1 MGTRILDSIQ
11 SPDALSLLSV
21 EELEILASE
30 IRQEIIEVTS
40 KNGGHV
46 ASSLGAVEII
56 LAAHSQLHSPHDRF
70 LFDVG
75 HQSYAHMLVT
85 GRVDEFDTLRT
96 YKGLSG
102 FPKPQSNPHDVH
114 PSGHAS
120 DSLSVAYGLAR
131 ARDLRGG
138 DEKIVTLIGDASIAG
153 GMAFEALNDI
163 GQAQTPMVII
173 LNDNEMSISRNVGAL
188 AKHLGDVRMSSGY
201 RNSRDSMQDFMEHQM
216 SAAGKMMLRL
226 GRNAKDSLKQ
236 FVLPESTLFEKLGII
251 CTPPVNGHDIALLQR
266 MIRSALDADAPVLIH
281 AVTKKGA
288 GYEPAECKPSTF
300 HGVGPY
306 SIATGEVLP
315 KADKRPTYTQA
326 FTNALTKEMEH
337 DKRVVAVTAAMVD
350 GTGLRPIVDKFSD
363 HVFDVGIAEGHAMGM
378 ASGLALGGLKPVVCL
393 YSTFFQRAVDQTI
406 IDVALANTDVVIAID
421 RAGLVGDDGP
431 THHGMFDMA
440 LLRMIP
446 GMRVLAPS
454 DERELAA
461 ALHTALTL
469 PGPVAFRYPRGAA
482 AGVEQTEEPE
492 FLEEGK
498 ARLLKEGSDAYI
510 LSFGRML
517 KTAQEA
523 ADLLAG
529 KGISC
534 GVVDM
539 RWIKP
544 LDLDMIAKAAQTKF
558 IITLEDG
565 VVMGGAG
572 QGVEAALQKIDK
584 EATVVTLGL
593 PDAFVEQGKV
603 DLLFADLGLDA
614 QGVCDAYFA
623 HAHPTDLPIM

>member
-201 RNSRDSMQDFMEHQM
+201 RNSRDSMLDFMEHQM

-288 GYEPAECKPSTF
+288 GYEPAERKPSTF

-350 GTGLRPIVDKFSD
+350 GTGLRPIVDKFPD

-498 ARLLKEGSDAYI
+498 ARLLKEGSDACI

>member
-1 MGTRILDSIQ
+1 MDTRILDSIQ

-138 DEKIVTLIGDASIAG
+138 DEKIITLIGDASIAG

-266 MIRSALDADAPVLIH
+266 MIRQSCFS
-281 AVTKKGA
+281 KRA
-288 GYEPAECKPSTF
+288 GYCCM
-300 HGVGPY
+300 
-306 SIATGEVLP
+306 
-315 KADKRPTYTQA
+315 
-326 FTNALTKEMEH
+326 N
-337 DKRVVAVTAAMVD
+337 
-350 GTGLRPIVDKFSD
+350 
-363 HVFDVGIAEGHAMGM
+363 
-378 ASGLALGGLKPVVCL
+378 
-393 YSTFFQRAVDQTI
+393 
-406 IDVALANTDVVIAID
+406 
-421 RAGLVGDDGP
+421 
-431 THHGMFDMA
+431 
-440 LLRMIP
+440 
-446 GMRVLAPS
+446 
-454 DERELAA
+454 
-461 ALHTALTL
+461 
-469 PGPVAFRYPRGAA
+469 
-482 AGVEQTEEPE
+482 
-492 FLEEGK
+492 
-498 ARLLKEGSDAYI
+498 
-510 LSFGRML
+510 
-517 KTAQEA
+517 
-523 ADLLAG
+523 
-529 KGISC
+529 
-534 GVVDM
+534 
-539 RWIKP
+539 
-544 LDLDMIAKAAQTKF
+544 
-558 IITLEDG
+558 
-565 VVMGGAG
+565 
-572 QGVEAALQKIDK
+572 
-584 EATVVTLGL
+584 
-593 PDAFVEQGKV
+593 
-603 DLLFADLGLDA
+603 
-614 QGVCDAYFA
+614 
-623 HAHPTDLPIM
+623 

>member
-1 MGTRILDSIQ
+1 MNTRILDSIQ

-56 LAAHSQLHSPHDRF
+56 LAVHSQLHSPHDRF

-85 GRVDEFDTLRT
+85 GRVDAFDTLRQ
-96 YKGLSG
+96 YGGLSG

-131 ARDLRGG
+131 ARDLRKS

-288 GYEPAECKPSTF
+288 GYEPAEQKPSTF

-306 SIATGEVLP
+306 SIETGEVLP
-315 KADKRPTYTQA
+315 KSDVTPTFTQA
-326 FTNALTKEMEH
+326 FTKALTYEMH
-337 DKRVVAVTAAMVD
+337 QDNRVVAVTAAMID
-350 GTGLRPIVDKFSD
+350 GTGLRPLVQECPDR
-363 HVFDVGIAEGHAMGM
+363 VFDVGIAEGHAMGM

-393 YSTFFQRAVDQTI
+393 YSTFFQRAIDQTI
-406 IDVALANTDVVIAID
+406 IDVSLAQADVVIAID

-446 GMRVLAPS
+446 GMRIIAPA

-461 ALHTALTL
+461 ALHTALML
-469 PGPVAFRYPRGAA
+469 PGPVALRYPRGAA
-482 AGVEQTEEPE
+482 SGIAQLSEPE
-492 FLEEGK
+492 LLEEGK
-498 ARLLKEGSDAYI
+498 ARLIKEGSDSYI

-517 KTAQEA
+517 KTALEA
-523 ADLLAG
+523 AEQLG
-529 KGISC
+529 SQGVSC
-534 GVVDM
+534 GVIDM
-539 RWIKP
+539 RWVKP
-544 LDLDMIAKAAQTKF
+544 LDLDMIAKAAKTKF

-565 VVMGGAG
+565 VITGGAG
-572 QGVEAALQKIDK
+572 QGVEAALQKIDQG
-584 EATVVTLGL
+584 ADVVTLGL
-593 PDAFVEQGKV
+593 PDAFVEQGNVK
-603 DLLFADLGLDA
+603 LLFADLGLDA
-614 QGVCDAYFA
+614 QGVCKAYYA
-623 HAHPTDLPIM
+623 HRSDLPIM